1 MVARNE
7 KECHSLRNFI
17 QKNDIHLEPSNFSGP
32 SVLVRLIK
40 GKDRKVATQ
49 LGQTYLLKYSKNIPQ
64 NAKIVVVK

>member
-1 MVARNE
+1 VVARNE

-17 QKNDIHLEPSNFSGP
+17 QKNDIYLEPSNFSGP

-40 GKDRKVATQ
+40 WKDKNAATQ

-64 NAKIVVVK
+64 DSKIIVVK